1 MLDLNDSSRDVASTT
16 CILPMDN
23 TQLAA
28 TKITEIPSSDF
39 LMPHEIA
46 AVIDKLSQSTVAVL
60 GDFCLDVYWMIK
72 TAAGEKSVETGLIT
86 QPVQSHRYSPGGAGN
101 VVMNLLALEVSKVHL
116 FGVIGDDPFGKELA
130 RLLARPQIDGS
141 GLVVQAQDWQTPTY
155 VKPHLDG
162 KESNRMDF
170 GNFNQLADETADRLF
185 ERFEKILPEVSVVLI
200 NHQIMGSLHNSEAFR
215 VRLNAL
221 IECHPEICFVIDSRG
236 LHESYPH
243 AVHKLNEAEVF
254 HQSGHELEPG
264 ETVALDELVCHAR
277 ELRARW
283 KAPLIVTRGE
293 NGCLVIDGDEPK
305 QIFGVQLLGKVDPVG
320 AGDTFVATLSG
331 ILASGSNL
339 AAAAFVANLAA
350 AVTAQK
356 LFQTGTATSAE
367 ILELGTRGDY
377 IYRPELAVSPH
388 AAKYL
393 AGTELEVI
401 EEPAP
406 ALDIRYAIFDHDGTV
421 STLRQGWEEIMEP
434 MMLRSI
440 FGGPFDAVE
449 SGALLRVT
457 RRVKQFIDK
466 TTGIQTI
473 AQMHGL
479 IELVREF
486 GYVPEDRILDAAG
499 YKHIFNVELKAMVNR
514 RLDKL
519 ANGQLGIDDFTL
531 KGAVPFLRSLSRF
544 GVKLYLASGTDDA
557 DVKEEAQRLGYA
569 DLFDGGI
576 YGSVGDVAQDDKKVV
591 IERIL
596 NEVGG
601 AFGQLAAFGDGP
613 VEMRETVKRGSY
625 AVGIASDEVRRF
637 GLNADKRRRLICAGA
652 KAIIPDFSQ
661 SAQLWSFLRL
671 PGTPL

>member
-1 MLDLNDSSRDVASTT
+1 
-16 CILPMDN
+16 
-23 TQLAA
+23 
-28 TKITEIPSSDF
+28 
-39 LMPHEIA
+39 MPHEIA
-46 AVIDKLSQSTVAVL
+46 AVMDKLSQSTIAVL
-60 GDFCLDVYWMIK
+60 GDFCLDVYWMIQSS
-72 TAAGEKSVETGLIT
+72 AGEKSVETGLMT

-101 VVMNLLALEVSKVHL
+101 VVMNLLALEVSKIHL
-116 FGVIGDDPFGKELA
+116 FGVIGSDPFGAELA
-130 RLLARPQIDGS
+130 KLLDRPQIDGT
-141 GLVVQAQDWQTPTY
+141 GLVVQDKNWQTPTY

-162 KESNRMDF
+162 KESNRIDF
-170 GNFNQLADETADRLF
+170 GNFNQLSDATADALLD
-185 ERFEKILPEVSVVLI
+185 RFEKILPDVSVVLI
-200 NHQIMGSLHNSEAFR
+200 NHQIMGSLHNSEVFR
-215 VRLNAL
+215 TRLNGL
-221 IECHPEICFVIDSRG
+221 IERHPEICFVVDSRG
-236 LHESYPH
+236 RHEAYPH

-254 HQSGHELEPG
+254 HQCGIELESG
-264 ETVALDELVCHAR
+264 DIVTLDDLVCRAR
-277 ELRARW
+277 ELHVRW

-293 NGCLVIDGDEPK
+293 NGCLVIDDDAPK

-320 AGDTFVATLSG
+320 AGDTFVSTLSA

-356 LFQTGTATSAE
+356 LFQTGTATPAE

-388 AAKYL
+388 SARYL
-393 AGTELEVI
+393 AGAELEVI

-440 FGGPFDAVE
+440 FGGPYAAVE

-486 GYVPEDRILDAAG
+486 GYVPENQILDAAG
-499 YKHIFNVELKAMVNR
+499 YKEIFNIELKAMVNR

-519 ANGQLGIDDFTL
+519 SSGQLDIDDFTL
-531 KGAVPFLRSLSRF
+531 KGAVPFLRSLSRL

-569 DLFDGGI
+569 DLFNGGI
-576 YGSVGDVAQDDKKVV
+576 YGSVGDVAQDAKKVV

-596 NEVGG
+596 HEIGG
-601 AFGQLAAFGDGP
+601 AYGQLAAFGDGP

-625 AVGIASDEVRRF
+625 AVGIASDELRRF
-637 GLNADKRRRLICAGA
+637 GMNPDKRRRLICAGA

-661 SAQLWSFLRL
+661 RDRLWSFLRL